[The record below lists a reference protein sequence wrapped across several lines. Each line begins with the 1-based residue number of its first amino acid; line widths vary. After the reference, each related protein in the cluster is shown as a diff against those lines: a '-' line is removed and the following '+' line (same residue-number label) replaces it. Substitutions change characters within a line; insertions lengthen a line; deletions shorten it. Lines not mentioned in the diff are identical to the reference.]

1 MAVPPAVAAGAAKL
15 LANEAVR
22 RAATAGARRLA
33 ASVWAGVFSA
43 KEEVARGAAGAAP
56 APDLSAVVADLP
68 TREEMA
74 AAFAVLQADLERR
87 HKRTLAVVA
96 AAAVVQT
103 LLLVWI
109 ATQVS

>member
-43 KEEVARGAAGAAP
+43 KEEAGTAAPAP
-56 APDLSAVVADLP
+56 APDLSALVADLP

-74 AAFAVLQADLERR
+74 AAFAVLQADLDRR
-87 HKRTLAVVA
+87 HKLTLAVVA